1 LIKGYYVVLFYHNEK
16 TNQHSL
22 LNKSRANQKNMQE
35 RKSIKVKSYL
45 FVGLWRARCPE
56 RVFIFWRRFVKKQPE
71 VGLVYTYIY
80 SNLVGILLF
89 AEQSVATGASRFVR
103 IKVIDCTGS
112 RGFGEERGGK
122 V

>member
-1 LIKGYYVVLFYHNEK
+1 VPGESFYFLEKIRKKTTGGGTVL
-16 TNQHSL
+16 
-22 LNKSRANQKNMQE
+22 
-35 RKSIKVKSYL
+35 
-45 FVGLWRARCPE
+45 
-56 RVFIFWRRFVKKQPE
+56 
-71 VGLVYTYIY
+71 TYIY